1 MTGDLLSVVVPVYNV
16 SSYLDTCLGSLAAQT
31 YDNIEILCVNDGS
44 TDDSLDKL
52 REWERRDARVRV
64 IDQQNKG
71 VSAARNVGIDLVE
84 GEFVCFL
91 DPDDSLESTACEEIV
106 HTLASTG
113 ADVLIFG
120 ATYAPEE
127 AGSPWLDFALAPRDI
142 TYDSFSMDILMKEP
156 SRPFI
161 WKMAFL
167 SSFLKGHK
175 IRFDEELSLGE
186 DQAFCFS
193 VFPRSRRSVFIS
205 KKLYRYLARR
215 PGSCMERVDKNIRT
229 KMSQHVDI
237 VRSVFKDWKSIGF
250 LDSYAPEMISWALDF
265 TMVELFKVPQ
275 REFLA
280 VTNELSDVLRE
291 FFDKD
296 VAQRLANDADR
307 RLATS
312 LLAGRSR
319 FVLPR
324 KLSARTLYYFRY
336 AKDDVRRWLTTG
348 WYLRA

>member
-1 MTGDLLSVVVPVYNV
+1 MTGDVLSVVVPVYNV

-64 IDQQNKG
+64 
-71 VSAARNVGIDLVE
+71 VSKPNGGLSSARNAGIRYAR
-84 GEFVCFL
+84 GRFVCFL
-91 DPDDSLESTACEEIV
+91 DSDDTFVPSACEQIV
-106 HTLASTG
+106 STLSATN
-113 ADVLIFG
+113 ADVLTFG
-120 ATYAPEE
+120 ATYTPPE
-127 AGSPWLDFALAPRDI
+127 AGNPWLDFVLSPRDV
-142 TYDSFSMDILMKEP
+142 TYDGFSMDVLMKEA
-156 SRPFI
+156 SRPFS
-161 WKMAFL
+161 WRMAFARD
-167 SSFLKGHK
+167 FL
-175 IRFDEELSLGE
+175 IDNDLLFDEDVRFGE
-186 DQAFCFS
+186 DQVFCFA
-193 VFPRSRRSVFIS
+193 VYPRSRRTVFLS
-205 KKLYRYLARR
+205 QKLYEYQAWRA
-215 PGSCMERVDKNIRT
+215 GSLMDRMNQDLGA
-229 KMSQHVDI
+229 KMSEHVNI
-237 VRSVFKDWKSIGF
+237 ARHILADWRGMG
-250 LDSYAPEMISWALDF
+250 LLEAHAPEMISWALDF

-291 FFDKD
+291 FFDED

-336 AKDDVRRWLTTG
+336 AKDDVRRWLTTS